1 MKLSLFLEK
10 LEEDINRT
18 KKAVEQKDRLE
29 EIKNKFRVYDEE
41 DALISSRDIA
51 SKIKN
56 QPEEEKMHTGI
67 SGVDSILDG
76 FRLDQLITVSGSTG
90 SGKTTFSMELTIRL
104 KDYSPV
110 WIPFEEGAE
119 ELVRKFLERGET
131 PPLFYT
137 PKNITGNKIDW
148 IEQRIIEGKV
158 KFNSKIFFIDHL
170 HFIVPFTGERHDL
183 SVGKTMREL
192 KQIAKK
198 WNVCIFIIC
207 HLKKVGVDK
216 LPTLDSLRDSSFIGQ
231 ESDTVIMIW
240 RSPYKGQENY
250 SKVGIQKNRRTG
262 KLGVSDMYF
271 DGGRYYEKAIPE
283 PELKY

>member
-1 MKLSLFLEK
+1 
-10 LEEDINRT
+10 
-18 KKAVEQKDRLE
+18 
-29 EIKNKFRVYDEE
+29 
-41 DALISSRDIA
+41 
-51 SKIKN
+51 
-56 QPEEEKMHTGI
+56 MHTGI
-67 SGVDSILDG
+67 TTIDSILDG
-76 FRLDQLITVSGSTG
+76 FRLDQLVTVSGSTG
-90 SGKTTFSMELTIRL
+90 SGKTTFSMELTIRM
-104 KDYSPV
+104 KEYAPV
-110 WIPFEEGAE
+110 WVPFEEGAD

-137 PKNITGNKIDW
+137 PKHITGKKTDW

-192 KQIAKK
+192 KELAKK

-250 SKVGIQKNRRTG
+250 TKVDIQKNRRTG
-262 KLGVSDMYF
+262 KLGTAEMYF
-271 DGGRYYEKAIPE
+271 DGAS
-283 PELKY
+283 LHL